1 MKVERKESQR
11 RRDPVSGIRITG
23 ISLSLIF
30 WGCAASPAET
40 SSAQPTAQ
48 QSIQQPAT
56 VAVQR
61 PVSPS
66 VPSTG
71 LRMGVVDL
79 QKVLVETEA
88 GKKARES
95 LSTFM
100 RNRQA
105 VVELE
110 EKELKRME
118 EDLVKQASVLSAS
131 AKKDRE
137 DQLRRRVMEF
147 QQRANDLNREVQEKQ
162 KEVLEDFRER
172 AERVVG
178 RVAQQLGLAVVMEK
192 GRGGPTVYADASL
205 DISAKVIEEF
215 NKATQ

>member
-1 MKVERKESQR
+1 
-11 RRDPVSGIRITG
+11 
-23 ISLSLIF
+23 
-30 WGCAASPAET
+30 
-40 SSAQPTAQ
+40 
-48 QSIQQPAT
+48 
-56 VAVQR
+56 
-61 PVSPS
+61 
-66 VPSTG
+66 
-71 LRMGVVDL
+71 MGVVDL

-100 RNRQA
+100 KNRQA

-118 EDLVKQASVLSAS
+118 EDLVKQASVLSAA

-192 GRGGPTVYADASL
+192 GRGGPTVYADTSL

>member
-1 MKVERKESQR
+1 MKVGRKESQG
-11 RRDPVSGIRITG
+11 RRDPASGIRITG

-30 WGCAASPAET
+30 WGCAASPAQP
-40 SSAQPTAQ
+40 SSAQQTN
-48 QSIQQPAT
+48 QQPDP
-56 VAVQR
+56 VPVQR

-100 RNRQA
+100 KNRQA

-118 EDLVKQASVLSAS
+118 EDLVKQASVLSAA

-192 GRGGPTVYADASL
+192 GRGGPTVYADTSL

>member
-1 MKVERKESQR
+1 MRARRRESQGR
-11 RRDPVSGIRITG
+11 KDPASAIRFAG
-23 ISLSLIF
+23 ISVSVIL
-30 WGCAASPAET
+30 WGCAASPAQP
-40 SSAQPTAQ
+40 SPAQPPAQ
-48 QSIQQPAT
+48 QPIQQPAP
-56 VAVQR
+56 APAQR
-61 PVSPS
+61 SVSPS

-71 LRMGVVDL
+71 MRLGVVDL

-100 RNRQA
+100 KNRQA

-118 EDLVKQASVLSAS
+118 EDLVKQASVLSAA

-137 DQLRRRVMEF
+137 DQLRRRVVEF

-192 GRGGPTVYADASL
+192 GRGGPTVYADTSL

>member
-1 MKVERKESQR
+1 MKVRWRESQGR
-11 RRDPVSGIRITG
+11 REPASAIRITG

-30 WGCAASPAET
+30 WGCAASPAQT
-40 SSAQPTAQ
+40 SSAQPAQ
-48 QSIQQPAT
+48 QPIQQPASPPG
-56 VAVQR
+56 QR
-61 PVSPS
+61 PASPS
-66 VPSTG
+66 GPSMG

-100 RNRQA
+100 KNRQA

-118 EDLVKQASVLSAS
+118 EDLVKQASVLSAA

-192 GRGGPTVYADASL
+192 GRGGPTVYADTSL